1 MLPTERG
8 EVFLQLNFHY
18 NQPQAGAREGESRI
32 RGFAEGPGSEGDV
45 INKCAQ
51 LLFFILFS
59 SIVEMYL
66 F

>member
-18 NQPQAGAREGESRI
+18 NQPQAGAREGEI

>member
-8 EVFLQLNFHY
+8 EVFLHY
-18 NQPQAGAREGESRI
+18 NQPQAGAREGESRV
-32 RGFAEGPGSEGDV
+32 RGFAEGIGSEGDV
-45 INKCAQ
+45 INKYVQ

-59 SIVEMYL
+59 SIMEMYL